1 MEFSAIEE
9 IKNDIKLV
17 KRNIDVI
24 NVWIEDGVSKEY
36 IEARKKDMEFHN
48 GLLVAYET
56 ALKYAEKEFNQKR
69 GL

>member
-36 IEARKKDMEFHN
+36 IEARK
-48 GLLVAYET
+48 
-56 ALKYAEKEFNQKR
+56 
-69 GL
+69 

>member
-36 IEARKKDMEFHN
+36 IEARKKDMGFHN

>member
-1 MEFSAIEE
+1 M
-9 IKNDIKLV
+9 
-17 KRNIDVI
+17 I